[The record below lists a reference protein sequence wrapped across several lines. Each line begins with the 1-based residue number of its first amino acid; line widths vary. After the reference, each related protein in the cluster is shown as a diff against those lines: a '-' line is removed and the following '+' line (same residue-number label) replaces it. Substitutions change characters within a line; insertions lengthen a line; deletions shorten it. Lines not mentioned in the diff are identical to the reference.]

1 MIFSVLVYI
10 AGTFI
15 SAVSQIILKKST
27 EKKYKNKIRE
37 YLNARVMIAY
47 FIFFAATLCTVIAY
61 KYVPLSMGPI
71 LGATEYIFVAVLSY
85 FLLKEK
91 INRKK
96 LIGLLLIIGGVI
108 IFALKF

>member
-1 MIFSVLVYI
+1 MIFSILIYI
-10 AGTFI
+10 CGTFI

-37 YLNARVMIAY
+37 YLNPRVITAY

-91 INRKK
+91 IGKKK

-108 IFALKF
+108 IFAL